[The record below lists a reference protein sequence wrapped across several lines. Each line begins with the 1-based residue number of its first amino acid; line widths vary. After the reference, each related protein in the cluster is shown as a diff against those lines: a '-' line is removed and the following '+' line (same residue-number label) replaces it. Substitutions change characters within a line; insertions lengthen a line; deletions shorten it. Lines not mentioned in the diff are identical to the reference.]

1 MPAVLRT
8 SSSVLVALAAMLL
21 PVPAASATSTGG
33 ASADFASGGAKDP
46 ARSGALEY
54 GAPSPLRPVARLFR
68 VTPGA
73 LVEGATPRVRVRID
87 HPGARRV
94 AARIVVV
101 EPSTRRVGARI
112 DLGRVRTGRTVKVAW
127 PADSRLAAGTYTVRL
142 HAKDPGGE
150 TLARAAHA
158 TGKATL
164 VVRPRPRPEKSQPE
178 PPTQP
183 TAPAPS
189 GVRTGVFPVAGPH
202 TYGGDDAR
210 FGAGR
215 RGHKHEGQDLVAA
228 AGTPVVA
235 PLAGTIAFVDYQAG
249 GAGHYVVMTAE
260 DGRTFFFA
268 HLQTGSIAVSAGQ
281 RVPAAA
287 TLGRVGSTGA
297 SSGPHLHFEIW
308 EGGWR
313 HQGGRPIDPLAQL
326 RAWDR

>member
-8 SSSVLVALAAMLL
+8 FSSVLGALAAMLL
-21 PVPAASATSTGG
+21 AVPAAGAAGTGG
-33 ASADFASGGAKDP
+33 ASADFADGGAKDP
-46 ARSGALEY
+46 SRSGALAF
-54 GAPSPLRPVARLFR
+54 GAPAPLRPVARLFR
-68 VTPGA
+68 VTPKS
-73 LVEGATPRVRVRID
+73 LVEGATPKVRVRID
-87 HPGARRV
+87 HARAKRV

-101 EPSTRRVGARI
+101 EPSTRRVAARI

-127 PADSRLAAGTYTVRL
+127 PTGEKLTAATYVVRL

-158 TGKATL
+158 TGKTTL
-164 VVRPRPRPEKSQPE
+164 IVRPRPRPEKSLPE
-178 PPTQP
+178 PQTQP
-183 TAPAPS
+183 TGPSAP
-189 GVRTGVFPVAGPH
+189 GVGTGVFPVAGPH

-215 RGHKHEGQDLVAA
+215 RGRSHEGQDIVAA

-235 PLAGTIAFVDYQAG
+235 PTAGTVAFVDYQAG
-249 GAGHYVVMTAE
+249 GAGHYVVLTAE

-268 HLQTGSIAVSAGQ
+268 HLQTGSIAVSKGQ
-281 RVPAAA
+281 RVPAAT

-308 EGGWR
+308 VGGWR
-313 HQGGRPIDPLAQL
+313 HQGGKPIDPLAQL